1 MVATRTLVF
10 SCDAGWDQI
19 LCEELQRV
27 FCKSTT
33 RRLSDVWVAVD
44 GDSAVWPAVPTVAF
58 GLQCLPYATAIEAAS
73 ISQWVQIA
81 APRIIESLAEYVG
94 PWRLHVFSEA
104 RPLGGV
110 IRRRPKLIEHG
121 IVEFLRKKQRRLVRT
136 LIPDG
141 NQIADDEALVQVAL
155 VTSSFGHSSICLPEL
170 RRAFRRCI
178 SPFSGGAVEVPP
190 DRRAPS
196 RAFAKLVE
204 AEFLLGCRIVAG
216 ETCVDLGSSPGS
228 WSYVALN
235 RGARV
240 IAVDR
245 SPLRTD
251 LMKHPNLSFVR
262 GDAFRFEPPAPV
274 DWLLCDVIAFPERI
288 MALLKHWL
296 TERSCRKFCATIKF
310 RGHGDYATLESFKK
324 MLEEGGAAFQLRRL
338 NSNKNEVTAMGIGDW
353 NLESG
358 VM

>member
-1 MVATRTLVF
+1 VDKTTLVF

-19 LCEELQRV
+19 LCEELKRV
-27 FCKSTT
+27 FSTSTT
-33 RRLSDVWVAVD
+33 RRINDGWVAVD
-44 GDSAVWPAVPTVAF
+44 GDSAEWPAVPTVAF
-58 GLQCLPYATAIEAAS
+58 GLQCLPYATAIEATS

-81 APRIIESLAEYVG
+81 APRIIESLADHFG
-94 PWRLHVFSEA
+94 PWRLHVFGDASPQG
-104 RPLGGV
+104 RI
-110 IRRRPKLIEHG
+110 IRRRSKLIEHG

-136 LIPDG
+136 VRPDG
-141 NQIADDEALVQVAL
+141 NLIADDEALVQVAL
-155 VTSSFGHSSICLPEL
+155 VTSSFGYSSICLPEL
-170 RRAFRRCI
+170 CRALRRCI
-178 SPFSGGAVEVPP
+178 SPFPAGAVEVPP

-204 AEFLLGCRIVAG
+204 AELRLGCRIAPG

-235 RGARV
+235 RGAHV

-245 SPLRTD
+245 SPLRAD

-262 GDAFRFEPPAPV
+262 RDAFRFAPQAPV

-288 MALLKHWL
+288 MGLVKRWL
-296 TERSCRKFCATIKF
+296 TERWCRKLCATIKF
-310 RGHGDYATLESFKK
+310 RGRDEYALLEPFKM
-324 MLEEGGAAFQLRRL
+324 MLDESGAEFQLRRL
-338 NSNKNEVTAMGIGDW
+338 NSNKNEVTAIGIADW
-353 NLESG
+353 DLESG